1 MDCELCKVTFPYK
14 ITWNN
19 QIIDIVEVER
29 PIGDFVILE
38 SLSNED
44 TKSFYIINTEDLKP
58 VHSGQTL
65 NSLTV
70 NQRIR
75 IGRGADSEVRVTD
88 DISVSRSHAF
98 IQKS

>member
-29 PIGDFVILE
+29 PSGNFIILE

-44 TKSFYIINTEDLKP
+44 TKIFYIINTTDLKQMQN
-58 VHSGQTL
+58 GQTL
-65 NSLTV
+65 TSL
-70 NQRIR
+70 
-75 IGRGADSEVRVTD
+75 SE
-88 DISVSRSHAF
+88 S
-98 IQKS
+98 